1 MPDQTPATNNA
12 VALRDVTPDDQQ
24 LLFQIYASSREL
36 ELSFTGWD
44 LEQQAA
50 FLQHQFQAQ
59 RTHYA
64 KYYPDAT
71 HQIILANGE
80 AVGRLWV
87 ERRHGK
93 LLILD
98 LIVLT
103 AWRRNGIGSQILLQL
118 KEEAVQT
125 GLPLQ
130 ISVEMGNPSLA
141 YFQRLGF
148 TVINEDGPHFTL
160 EWRPPTE

>member
-1 MPDQTPATNNA
+1 MPDENSAANL
-12 VALRDVTPDDQQ
+12 VVELRDVTPEDER

-36 ELSFTGWD
+36 ELSFAGWD

-64 KYYPDAT
+64 KYYPAAT
-71 HQIILANGE
+71 DQIILANGE
-80 AVGRLWV
+80 AVGRLWI
-87 ERRHGK
+87 ERRSGK

-103 AWRRNGIGSQILLQL
+103 AWRRHGIGGEILRQL
-118 KEEAVQT
+118 KEEAVRT
-125 GLPLQ
+125 DLPVQ
-130 ISVEMGNPSLA
+130 ISVEMGNPSLP

-148 TVINEDGPHFTL
+148 TVINENGPHFTL